1 MTATVDSIENTLRA
15 QLLSARHSEGGWG
28 YEPGCVPRLEPTC
41 WALLALR
48 ASRSVSDKVLALW
61 PATGGALVEQRGGLV
76 NWSFH
81 ALALSTRIALGEAF
95 VSELKSLANALVD
108 GCGSAS
114 HQPAAQCTDGG
125 LHGWSWIDG
134 TFSWVEPMSWALLAL
149 KRCRVR
155 GLVNTNIEARIRE
168 GEAILEQRVCAT
180 GGWNYGYSPAFG
192 NELPGHVPTTAIVLL
207 ALQDRGDELFIR
219 QSCGYLEQHAEN
231 HPSTRGL
238 ALSILALKRHGC
250 STGRVEARLHRW
262 LDEHPT
268 SDAASIGMALSAL
281 HRAGADA
288 FVL

>member
-15 QLLSARHSEGGWG
+15 QLVSARHGEGGWG

-48 ASRSVSDKVLALW
+48 ASGSPSDKVLALW
-61 PATGGALVEQRGGLV
+61 PTTDGALVEQRGGLV

-108 GCGSAS
+108 GCGAAP
-114 HQPAAQCTDGG
+114 HQPAGQCKDGG
-125 LHGWSWIDG
+125 LRGWSWIDG
-134 TFSWVEPMSWALLAL
+134 TFSWVEPMSWVVLAL
-149 KRCRVR
+149 KRCRAR
-155 GLVNTNIEARIRE
+155 GIISASLEEHIRSA
-168 GEAILEQRVCAT
+168 EAILEQRVCAT

-207 ALQDRGDELFIR
+207 ALQDRADEPFIR
-219 QSCGYLEQHAEN
+219 QSRGYLEQHAEN
-231 HPSTRGL
+231 HPSIRAL
-238 ALSILALKRHGC
+238 ALSVLALKRHGC
-250 STGRVEARLHRW
+250 STGRVEARLRRW
-262 LDEHPT
+262 LDDHPT
-268 SDAASIGMALSAL
+268 SDAASIGMALCAL

-288 FVL
+288 FGL